1 MKKWPGLMWHQIF
14 RCWKTML
21 MKEVIKNDWV
31 KTIPTNAK
39 VDPIE
44 LSIHSKK
51 VSCHQLL
58 LCAMAKL

>member
-1 MKKWPGLMWHQIF
+1 MWFQML
-14 RCWKTML
+14 RRWKTML
-21 MKEVIKNDWV
+21 MKDVIKKDCV

-44 LSIHSKK
+44 LSIHSKN

-58 LCAMAKL
+58 LCAMTKL